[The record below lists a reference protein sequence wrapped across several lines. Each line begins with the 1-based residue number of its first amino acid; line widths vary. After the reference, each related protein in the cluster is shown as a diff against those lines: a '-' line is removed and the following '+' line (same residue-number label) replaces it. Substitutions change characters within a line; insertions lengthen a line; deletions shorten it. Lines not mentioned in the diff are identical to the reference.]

1 MTYTKP
7 LSEIIQSRFSC
18 RSYSKQPIPDT
29 PRHAL
34 REAAESTVVG
44 PLGTPLRFC
53 LVAAEHGDSDA
64 LRGLG
69 AYGLV
74 RSPAAFIVGATKRG
88 DKSLEDFGYS
98 AESLVLRAT
107 DLGLGTCWIGGF
119 FTRSS
124 FSRRIRAGKDEQI
137 SAVISV
143 GVIENEKAARRGI
156 VRRLSGGHKRLP
168 WESLFFEE
176 QFGMPLSK
184 EAAGPIAVAL
194 EAVRL
199 GPSASNKQPWR
210 ILRAG
215 RSWHFF
221 LQRTPGYSPGL
232 SKRLFGVEDLQR
244 VDIGIAMCHFEL
256 TLRKVGLEGR
266 WIVQPPQANLPDS
279 LPEYT
284 ASYEELYL
292 GPPEA

>member
-7 LSEIIQSRFSC
+7 ISEIIQSRFSC
-18 RSYSKQPIPDT
+18 RSYAKQPIPDT
-29 PRHAL
+29 LRHVL

-44 PLGTPLRFC
+44 PLGTSLRFC
-53 LVAAEHGDSDA
+53 LVAAEHGDSNA

-69 AYGLV
+69 AYGSV

-98 AESLVLRAT
+98 AESLVLQAT

-137 SAVISV
+137 PAVISV
-143 GVIENEKAARRGI
+143 GVIDDEKAARRGI

-168 WESLFFEE
+168 WESLFFEG
-176 QFGMPLSK
+176 QFGIPLSK
-184 EAAGPIAVAL
+184 EAAGPVALAL

-210 ILRAG
+210 ALRVG
-215 RSWHFF
+215 RLWHFF
-221 LQRTPGYSPGL
+221 LKRTPGYSPGL
-232 SKRLFGVEDLQR
+232 SKTLFGVEDLQR

-256 TLRKVGLEGR
+256 TLQGLGLGGR
-266 WIVQPPQANLPDS
+266 WIVQPPQMNLPDS
-279 LPEYT
+279 LTEY
-284 ASYEELYL
+284 AVSFES
-292 GPPEA
+292 